1 MGGAVKR
8 LRDGQSKHQTCAL
21 TEYVPNDRSA
31 ASATCGK
38 NWQSSRVWTLA
49 DCGGCPIATRCHG
62 TNVSV

>member
-31 ASATCGK
+31 ASVTWGK
-38 NWQSSRVWTLA
+38 NWQSSRLMFGPWQTVA
-49 DCGGCPIATRCHG
+49 
-62 TNVSV
+62 VVQ